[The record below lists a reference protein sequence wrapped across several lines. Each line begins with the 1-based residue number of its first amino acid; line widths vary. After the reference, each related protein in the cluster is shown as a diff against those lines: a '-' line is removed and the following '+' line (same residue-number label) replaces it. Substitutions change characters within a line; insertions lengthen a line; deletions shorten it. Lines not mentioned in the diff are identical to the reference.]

1 MKPREFRKPGALLVQ
16 YRKPREGPPSFLVW
30 RPDSSTICMDRKA
43 LLTHIKWPV
52 KTPTGD
58 ELREW
63 LDELEAEEPAPVAEL
78 DLVRLQKE
86 GFGPEAHSDDQDPT
100 AQTRMVT

>member
-1 MKPREFRKPGALLVQ
+1 
-16 YRKPREGPPSFLVW
+16 
-30 RPDSSTICMDRKA
+30 MDRKA